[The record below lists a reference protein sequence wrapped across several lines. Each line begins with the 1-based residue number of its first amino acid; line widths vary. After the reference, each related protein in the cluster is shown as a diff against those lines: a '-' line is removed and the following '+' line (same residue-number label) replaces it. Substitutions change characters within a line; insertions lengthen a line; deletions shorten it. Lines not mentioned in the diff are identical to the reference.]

1 MTRTNVHCNNNN
13 VVVVAGTSTG
23 TSTAAA
29 TTTAQQLSRGRTLL
43 PLFGFH
49 KRDLVCYSTETDE
62 WQLLDVLP
70 EGDDS
75 IIAPVCISALGS
87 HKLFVTGP
95 QNKDTNSFTSL
106 IYNTRSAAAAASTPM
121 MSCSTKNTRSST
133 TSPSSSRKKMKLK
146 HHHPSPA
153 PEDHEQQQ
161 LQDHEQQLKIS
172 PTATNLF
179 RGKWEFLRPGK
190 KFQGV
195 ILTSCVVEI

>member
-1 MTRTNVHCNNNN
+1 
-13 VVVVAGTSTG
+13 
-23 TSTAAA
+23 
-29 TTTAQQLSRGRTLL
+29 
-43 PLFGFH
+43 
-49 KRDLVCYSTETDE
+49 
-62 WQLLDVLP
+62 
-70 EGDDS
+70 
-75 IIAPVCISALGS
+75 
-87 HKLFVTGP
+87 
-95 QNKDTNSFTSL
+95 
-106 IYNTRSAAAAASTPM
+106 
-121 MSCSTKNTRSST
+121 
-133 TSPSSSRKKMKLK
+133 MKLK